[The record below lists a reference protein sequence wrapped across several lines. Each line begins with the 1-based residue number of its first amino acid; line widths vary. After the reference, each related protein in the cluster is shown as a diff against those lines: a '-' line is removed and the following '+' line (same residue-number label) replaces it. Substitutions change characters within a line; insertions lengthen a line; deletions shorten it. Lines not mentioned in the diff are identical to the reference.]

1 MGGIA
6 MKQKNMTKGHAALAG
21 EVDEDGLYPEVEM
34 MIEQEAYRAFLEA
47 AEYGAEGVEHL
58 LKTIEQLRER
68 MEYYGD
74 Y

>member
-6 MKQKNMTKGHAALAG
+6 MKNTITKGHAALAG

-34 MIEQEAYRAFLEA
+34 MIEQEAYKAFLSA
-47 AEYGAEGVEHL
+47 AEYGNEGVEHL
-58 LKTIEQLRER
+58 LRTIEQLKER
-68 MEYYGD
+68 MEDYGS